1 MDRWRSLTSARKILL
16 GLLLVVLGLLGLGFT
31 GEILRARWRGT
42 TAGFP
47 PPIPWS
53 GEPRVG
59 LNVSLFGQDPAIR
72 QRDLTQIRALGIS
85 RIRAFFPWSQIE
97 PERGRLDWTEADAVM
112 ADVQAAGLE
121 LVAVL
126 GDSPPWAARRAGPMA
141 PPLNPADFARFA
153 GAFASRYGQRMQ
165 FYQIWDEPN
174 LTIGWG
180 GGFPDPETYWVLL
193 REAAAAIRQAD
204 PDAVI
209 VLAGLAP
216 TVEQGP
222 WNLADWLFLERLY
235 RLCAREGR
243 EATGEGRVAPCP
255 YFDIVAAKPYG
266 FDTGPEDR
274 RVDPEVL
281 NFSRAVL
288 LREVMVRYGDEG
300 KPVWA
305 SHWGWNALPPGWTGR
320 PSIWGQVDEATQARY
335 VQEAIERVRREW
347 PWMGTMFLES
357 WRPDAPP
364 DDPRWGFALVDP
376 TGRWRPAAEALRAA
390 ARSAPFTPGYYPAA
404 IPQGS
409 SDGSVYGPP
418 PGAVYEGAW
427 RFSALGADIG
437 QEEGDRLS
445 FIFEGTG
452 LALRVRRGGYRAHL
466 YLWVDGQPANRLP
479 RDERGAYLILT
490 SPDYVTSEVVTVPV
504 AEGLPYGKHIV
515 RIEAERGW
523 GQWALVGWSI
533 AGVQPAI
540 PWYRGA
546 LILSLLG
553 MGLGG
558 WLILVGLFQS
568 RRALWETLQGIG
580 AAMVDR
586 LGWWGAWGL
595 SGVVYLGMW
604 WAALES
610 WGNRRW
616 GEVGWLG
623 LGLAVSGVFYL
634 APRIA
639 FIALTA
645 LLLLGLLMARPTL
658 GLALTA
664 FWAPFYLYPK
674 PFFEKAFSMAELSIL
689 MTAAAWI
696 LRRAILQRKNLWA
709 GWEWEEADRWMLI
722 FFGAATLSAALAAFP
737 RVAWREWRMV
747 ILEPLLFYAL
757 ARAMRPTRAEWGTV
771 LLAFLL
777 GGLGAAGVGLAQWI
791 TGTGL
796 ITGEAGARCIRGPY
810 GSPNNLALYLGRV
823 LPFLLAFSMGPAGA
837 WSPHRAGS
845 SPSEI
850 RGEEPPFLRK
860 PGGVQQKPDPPPLG
874 SASPGT
880 RILAGIALILAGL
893 ALVGTCSEGAWFL
906 GIPAALTVMG
916 GLWLRDHWGGL
927 PRWARWGMGVLML
940 VGVLIVAPII
950 APRLGEA
957 LTQRA
962 ATPGSTVFF
971 RIRLWASTMDL
982 IREHPLFGVGPD
994 NFLYW
999 FRSRYIR
1006 PDAWQEPNL
1015 SHPHNVFLDFWARTG
1030 LLGLIAWIAWQ
1041 ILFWRRV
1048 GRRGASQDPWRWGA
1062 AGAMGDTLGH
1072 GLVDN
1077 GFFLVD
1083 LSMAFMVIFLTGAF
1097 DPGSRESNS
1106 PGEDGALPS

>member
-1 MDRWRSLTSARKILL
+1 MRQATGQLHRSAMNPMTYRLGSWTPGRKILL
-16 GLLLVVLGLLGLGFT
+16 GLLLLSLGLLGLGLT
-31 GEILRARWRGT
+31 GQILRARWRGT

-59 LNVSLFGQDPAIR
+59 LNIPLFGQSPEIR
-72 QRDLTQIRALGIS
+72 QRDLAQIRAFGIS
-85 RIRAFFPWSQIE
+85 RIRAFFPWSRIE
-97 PERGRLDWTEADAVM
+97 PERGRLDWEEVDAVM

-121 LVAVL
+121 LVVVL
-126 GDSPPWAARRAGPMA
+126 GDSPSWAARRSGPMA
-141 PPLNPADFARFA
+141 PPLDPMDFARFA
-153 GAFASRYGQRMQ
+153 GAFAARYGRQVR

-180 GGFPDPETYWVLL
+180 GGIPDPKAYATLL
-193 REAAAAIRQAD
+193 QQAATAIRQAD

-235 RLCAREGR
+235 QLGARDF
-243 EATGEGRVAPCP
+243 
-255 YFDIVAAKPYG
+255 FDIVAVKPYG
-266 FDTGPEDR
+266 FNTGPDDR
-274 RVDPEVL
+274 RVDPDVL
-281 NFSRAVL
+281 NFSRAIL
-288 LREVMVRYGDEG
+288 LREVMMRYGDEG

-305 SHWGWNALPPGWTGR
+305 SHWGWNALPPGWTGH

-335 VQEAIERVRREW
+335 IREAVERVRREW
-347 PWMGTMFLES
+347 PWMGTMFLET

-364 DDPRWGFALVDP
+364 DDPRWGFAVVDP
-376 TGRWRPAAEALRAA
+376 FGRLRPAAEALQAA

-404 IPQGS
+404 IPQESANGS
-409 SDGSVYGPP
+409 AYGPP
-418 PGAVYEGAW
+418 PGAIYEGAW

-437 QEEGDRLS
+437 QEAGDRLS
-445 FIFEGTG
+445 FTFEGTG

-466 YLWVDGQPANRLP
+466 YVWVDGQPANRLP
-479 RDERGAYLILT
+479 RDTQGAYLVLT
-490 SPDYVTSEVVTVPV
+490 SPDYATPEVVTIPV
-504 AEGLPYGKHIV
+504 AEGLPYGPHTV

-533 AGVQPAI
+533 SGIGPAV

-553 MGLGG
+553 IGLGG
-558 WLILVGLFQS
+558 WLSIGGLIQGW
-568 RRALWETLQGIG
+568 RAAPGTLPG
-580 AAMVDR
+580 AWSALADR

-595 SGVVYLGMW
+595 SGAVYLGMW
-604 WAALES
+604 WTAMEA

-616 GEVGWLG
+616 GEAGWLG
-623 LGLAVSGVFYL
+623 LGLAVSGIFYL

-639 FIALTA
+639 LTALTA
-645 LLLLGLLMARPTL
+645 LLLLGLLLARPTV
-658 GLALTA
+658 GLALAA

-674 PFFEKAFSMAELSIL
+674 PFFEKAFSMVELSIL
-689 MTAAAWI
+689 MTTAAWVI
-696 LRRAILQRKNLWA
+696 RRALLQRKSPWA
-709 GWEWEEADRWMLI
+709 GWKWDEADRWMLV
-722 FFGAATLSAALAAFP
+722 FFGAATLSAALATFQ

-757 ARAMRPTRAEWGTV
+757 ARAMRPTRSEWGAV
-771 LLAFLL
+771 LGAFML

-791 TGTGL
+791 TGIGL
-796 ITGEAGARCIRGPY
+796 ITGEAGARCVRGPF

-823 LPFLLAFSMGPAGA
+823 FPFLLSLL
-837 WSPHRAGS
+837 WSQSG
-845 SPSEI
+845 
-850 RGEEPPFLRK
+850 K
-860 PGGVQQKPDPPPLG
+860 PGGPHSHG
-874 SASPGT
+874 SGGLAWI
-880 RILAGIALILAGL
+880 RILAGIALIPVSL
-893 ALVGTCSEGAWFL
+893 ALVGTCSEGAGFL
-906 GIPAALTVMG
+906 GIPAALAVMG
-916 GLWLRDHWGGL
+916 GLWLRDRWGRLSG
-927 PRWARWGMGVLML
+927 RARWGLSVLML
-940 VGVLIVAPII
+940 TGVLVFAPMI

-957 LTQRA
+957 LAQRA

-982 IREHPLFGVGPD
+982 LREHPIFGVGPD

-999 FRSRYIR
+999 YRSRYIR

-1030 LLGLIAWIAWQ
+1030 LLGLGAWIAWQ
-1041 ILFWRRV
+1041 TLFWRRV

-1062 AGAMGDTLGH
+1062 AGAMADVLGH

-1083 LSMAFMVIFLTGAF
+1083 LAMAFMIVFLTGTR
-1097 DPGSRESNS
+1097 GSITQQEESV
-1106 PGEDGALPS
+1106 GEAG